1 MGEERNF
8 EFFIGDC
15 QLPAVC
21 CFARVNNMAA
31 TCVLQRRGG
40 IWLY

>member
-15 QLPAVC
+15 QFPAV
-21 CFARVNNMAA
+21 VSPESTNMAT
-31 TCVLQRRGG
+31 TCGHQRRGG

>member
-15 QLPAVC
+15 QLSCC

-31 TCVLQRRGG
+31 TCGLQRRGG